1 MLVAEGLSK
10 HFSGVVA
17 LQGVDM
23 QVTPG
28 EIVGLVG
35 PNGSGKS
42 TLLNTL
48 SGFIRADTGKVIFH
62 GQRIERRRPW
72 DIATRGLQ
80 RTFQLPTP
88 PQRMTVLE
96 VMLTGARLPRGAT
109 MTQSLL
115 RPRRVR
121 AEQRQAIERAAK
133 LLDDLTLLDLQHHA
147 AGSLSGGQQKLLAL
161 GVALMSD
168 PDLLL
173 LDEPTAGVNRSLRR
187 ALVDRLRAV
196 NEAGTALVI
205 VEHDMGFVGELC
217 ARVYVLD
224 KGEVLTCCGPS
235 ELVTNPRVVEAY
247 LGSHPE
253 RGTAV
258 PGARGPERDRGKKVT
273 S

>member
-1 MLVAEGLSK
+1 MLVAEGISK
-10 HFSGVVA
+10 HFSGIVA
-17 LQGVDM
+17 LRGVDM
-23 QVTPG
+23 EVSPG

-42 TLLNTL
+42 TLLNAL
-48 SGFIRADTGKVIFH
+48 SGFIRPDSGKVIFH
-62 GQRIERRRPW
+62 GERLERRRPW
-72 DIATRGLQ
+72 DIAARGLQ
-80 RTFQLPTP
+80 RTFQIPTP

-96 VMLTGARLPRGAT
+96 VMLTGAHLPRGAT
-109 MTQSLL
+109 VSQSLF

-121 AEQRQAIERAAK
+121 AEQREAIERAAR
-133 LLDDLTLLDLQHHA
+133 LLDELTLVELQHQA

-187 ALVDRLRAV
+187 VLVGRLRAV
-196 NEAGTALVI
+196 NEAGTALMI

-217 ARVYVLD
+217 SRVYVLD
-224 KGEVLTCCGPS
+224 KGEVLTCCPPS

-247 LGSHPE
+247 LGSRRQR
-253 RGTAV
+253 RGVA
-258 PGARGPERDRGKKVT
+258 PRASGPERDRKKVT

>member
-1 MLVAEGLSK
+1 MLVAEGISK
-10 HFSGVVA
+10 HFSGIVA
-17 LQGVDM
+17 LRGVDM
-23 QVTPG
+23 EVSPG

-42 TLLNTL
+42 TLLNVL
-48 SGFIRADTGKVIFH
+48 SGFSRPDAGKVIFH
-62 GQRIERRRPW
+62 GERLERRRPW
-72 DIATRGLQ
+72 AIAGRGLR

-96 VMLTGARLPRGAT
+96 VMLTGAHLPRGAT

-121 AEQRQAIERAAK
+121 AEQREAIERAGK
-133 LLDDLTLLDLQHHA
+133 LLDELTLLELQHDA

-161 GVALMSD
+161 GVALMSG

-187 ALVDRLRAV
+187 TLVARLRAV
-196 NEAGTALVI
+196 NEAGTALMI

-217 ARVYVLD
+217 TRVYVLD
-224 KGEVLTCCGPS
+224 KGEVLTCCQPS

-247 LGSHPE
+247 LGSRKQRR
-253 RGTAV
+253 RGMPGV
-258 PGARGPERDRGKKVT
+258 PGSERDPGKVT

>member
-1 MLVAEGLSK
+1 MLVAEGISK
-10 HFSGVVA
+10 HFSGIAA
-17 LQGVDM
+17 LRGVDM
-23 QVTPG
+23 EVSPG

-42 TLLNTL
+42 TLLNAL
-48 SGFIRADTGKVIFH
+48 SGFIRPDAGKVIFH

-72 DIATRGLQ
+72 DIAGRGLQ

-96 VMLTGARLPRGAT
+96 VMLTGAHLPRGAT

-121 AEQRQAIERAAK
+121 AEQRDAIERAAK
-133 LLDDLTLLDLQHHA
+133 LLDELTLLELQHHA

-187 ALVDRLRAV
+187 ALVARLRAV

-217 ARVYVLD
+217 GRVYVLD
-224 KGEVLTCCGPS
+224 KGEVLTCCQPS
-235 ELVTNPRVVEAY
+235 ELATNERVVEAY
-247 LGSHPE
+247 LGSRKQRPSVVRRAPDPPRE
-253 RGTAV
+253 PR
-258 PGARGPERDRGKKVT
+258 KVT

>member
-1 MLVAEGLSK
+1 MLVAEGISK
-10 HFSGVVA
+10 HFSGIVA
-17 LQGVDM
+17 LSGVDM
-23 QVTPG
+23 QVSPG

-42 TLLNTL
+42 TLLNVL
-48 SGFIRADTGKVIFH
+48 SGFIRPDAGKVIFH
-62 GQRIERRRPW
+62 GERLERRRPW
-72 DIATRGLQ
+72 DIAGRGLQ
-80 RTFQLPTP
+80 RTFQIPTP

-96 VMLTGARLPRGAT
+96 VMLTGAHLPCGAT
-109 MTQSLL
+109 MTQSLF

-121 AEQRQAIERAAK
+121 AEQREAIERAGR
-133 LLDDLTLLDLQHHA
+133 LLDELTLLELQHHS

-187 ALVDRLRAV
+187 VLVARLRAV

-205 VEHDMGFVGELC
+205 IEHDMGFVGELC
-217 ARVYVLD
+217 SRVYVLD
-224 KGEVLTCCGPS
+224 KGEVLTCCPPS
-235 ELVTNPRVVEAY
+235 GLATNPRVVEAY
-247 LGSHPE
+247 LGSRKRRP
-253 RGTAV
+253 RPAPGV
-258 PGARGPERDRGKKVT
+258 PAPTRDTRKVT

>member
-1 MLVAEGLSK
+1 MLVADGISK

-17 LQGVDM
+17 LQSVDM
-23 QVTPG
+23 EVSPG

-42 TLLNTL
+42 TLLNAL
-48 SGFIRADTGKVIFH
+48 SGFVRPDAGKVIFH
-62 GQRIERRRPW
+62 GERLEHRRPW
-72 DIATRGLQ
+72 DIAGRGLQ
-80 RTFQLPTP
+80 RTFQIPTP
-88 PQRMTVLE
+88 PERMTVLE
-96 VMLTGARLPRGAT
+96 VMLTGAHLPRGAT

-121 AEQRQAIERAAK
+121 EEQREAIERAGR
-133 LLDDLTLLDLQHHA
+133 LLDELTLLDLEHHS

-161 GVALMSD
+161 GVALMSK

-187 ALVDRLRAV
+187 VLVGRLRAV

-205 VEHDMGFVGELC
+205 VEHDMGFVAELC

-224 KGEVLTCCGPS
+224 KGEVLTCCPPS

-247 LGSHPE
+247 LGSRKDHHP
-253 RGTAV
+253 AI
-258 PGARGPERDRGKKVT
+258 PGAPGPRRDSRKVT

>member
-1 MLVAEGLSK
+1 MLVAEGISK
-10 HFSGVVA
+10 HFSGIVA
-17 LQGVDM
+17 LRGVDM
-23 QVTPG
+23 EVSPG

-42 TLLNTL
+42 TLLNAL
-48 SGFIRADTGKVIFH
+48 SGFIRPDSGKVIFH
-62 GQRIERRRPW
+62 GARLERRRPW
-72 DIATRGLQ
+72 DIAGRGLQ
-80 RTFQLPTP
+80 RTFQIPTP

-96 VMLTGARLPRGAT
+96 VMLTGAHLPRGAT
-109 MTQSLL
+109 VSQSLF

-121 AEQRQAIERAAK
+121 AEQSEAIERAAG
-133 LLDDLTLLDLQHHA
+133 LLDELTLLELQHDS

-187 ALVDRLRAV
+187 VLVGRLRAV

-217 ARVYVLD
+217 SRVYVLD
-224 KGEVLTCCGPS
+224 KGEVLTCCPPS
-235 ELVTNPRVVEAY
+235 ELVSNPRVVEAY
-247 LGSHPE
+247 LGS
-253 RGTAV
+253 RKQRRRAV
-258 PGARGPERDRGKKVT
+258 PRASGPERDRRKVT